1 MSRRNPN
8 IPNYTKVGRPKGMK
22 QLTPPD
28 NQIILRNAENARI
41 ICDKIVQGIALKQ
54 IARDFGAAHAS
65 TIHMWIAQDA
75 AFAEQYRLAKQ
86 AQADVFAEECIEI
99 ADDGSNDWLEREGK
113 QQPNYELAMRSKLR
127 VETRMKL
134 MRFNAPKRFG
144 NTVAHEHSGEVAV
157 NVSHQF
163 ARAAL
168 AEAFEVIE
176 AWPAQLE
183 QAEAETRG
191 DDGQAD
197 D

>member
-1 MSRRNPN
+1 MRMSRRNPN

-28 NQIILRNAENARI
+28 NQIIVRNAENART
-41 ICDKIVQGIALKQ
+41 ICDKIVQGISLKQ
-54 IARDFGAAHAS
+54 IARDFGASHAS

-144 NTVAHEHSGEVAV
+144 NVVAHEHSGEVAV
-157 NVSHQF
+157 NVSHQL
-163 ARAAL
+163 AADAL
-168 AEAFEVIE
+168 MGAFERVE
-176 AWPAQLE
+176 APAT
-183 QAEAETRG
+183 EAEYEEVVQDGDTDRG
-191 DDGQAD
+191 
-197 D
+197 